1 MYYYKKWSPKFYH
14 FFGGFPY
21 ETLCESCEN
30 SLFISSVHSS
40 SVCVRILACAS
51 PKCHLSC
58 KYNCVAVKI
67 FNISYLLTA
76 KMTFGQNPGPKM
88 FSKSLIMLFSPWV
101 NLGDWKMDL
110 YRWDASIFPHLSVEE
125 DDKGV
130 DLLDLLL
137 QEVHQLLHSLTI
149 ALNIISKAWLD
160 LDRKELIDL
169 IINLDL
175 DFGLS
180 NAWSVNNCYR
190 SLVVAIPPE
199 LLLVTKLHLIFTAS
213 FAHLSLPWS
222 IDWVALSFLVRCSFR
237 HGDIFSSSSFFFFS
251 SSFSYF
257 GGLRHPCHPHHHPSP
272 SSPLSSC

>member
-1 MYYYKKWSPKFYH
+1 
-14 FFGGFPY
+14 
-21 ETLCESCEN
+21 
-30 SLFISSVHSS
+30 
-40 SVCVRILACAS
+40 
-51 PKCHLSC
+51 
-58 KYNCVAVKI
+58 
-67 FNISYLLTA
+67 
-76 KMTFGQNPGPKM
+76 MTFGQNPGPKM

-137 QEVHQLLHSLTI
+137 QELHQLLHSLTI

-257 GGLRHPCHPHHHPSP
+257 GGLRHPCHPHHPP
-272 SSPLSSC
+272 SPLSPWKIFAEKIFFFQLASEMVKNWPNHCFSRMKVQFRGPFWDNLFLFFLLLAPTY